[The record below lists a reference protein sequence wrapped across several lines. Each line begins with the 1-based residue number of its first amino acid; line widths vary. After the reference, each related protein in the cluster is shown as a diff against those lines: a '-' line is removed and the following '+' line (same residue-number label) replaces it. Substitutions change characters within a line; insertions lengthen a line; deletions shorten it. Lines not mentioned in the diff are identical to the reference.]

1 MTRWI
6 YCTRSMVR
14 RSRLAPTWA
23 RGSLFRI
30 WKKTETCGDFW
41 CWGSFLSFFFGVF
54 WNIMFWT
61 NKKMVEAKTTLGFAV
76 VSIFCFFFYQKETY
90 VDVQPGFFDVGV
102 EIITGFYHTGG
113 WEFLFSPNSGIA
125 NDKKWVIFWISF
137 RFFLRF
143 ARFFATKTNNALNWV
158 IFGWSFDI
166 SLIFYLRL

>member
-23 RGSLFRI
+23 RGSFFRI

-41 CWGSFLSFFFGVF
+41 CWGSFLSFFFG
-54 WNIMFWT
+54 
-61 NKKMVEAKTTLGFAV
+61 GFLKHYV
-76 VSIFCFFFYQKETY
+76 LNQQENGWSKNNTRICGCFNFLVFFYQKETY

-102 EIITGFYHTGG
+102 EIITGFYHPGG